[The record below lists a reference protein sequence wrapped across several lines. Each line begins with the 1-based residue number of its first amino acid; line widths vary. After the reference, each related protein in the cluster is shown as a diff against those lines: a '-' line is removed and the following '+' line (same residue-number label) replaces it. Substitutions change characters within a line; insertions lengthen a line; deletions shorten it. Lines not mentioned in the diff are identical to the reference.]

1 MHLTA
6 PARLKLTVLAA
17 LAALIVSLIAVGPA
31 TARPGPT
38 NVVSPSVEGKAA
50 VGRTLTCRPGTW
62 TGKKSGYRF
71 AWKRDGKRI
80 AGTSKRRYTVTR
92 ADRGTRLKC
101 VVSPKGVKQ
110 RVASAAVTVVDAP
123 RNTAAP
129 TVTGP
134 PKPGETLTCD
144 PGTWVNDP
152 TLRYSWTRDGSP
164 AGTGQTRLTKN
175 SDLGRR
181 LVCLVA
187 GSNAAGG
194 SGFVASEAVLVSESG
209 TDPVPT
215 SAPTN
220 TVRPSISG
228 IPYPGEVL
236 TCEPGTWTGNPTFTY
251 SWTRNGSPAGTGAT
265 RTTKNGDL
273 GTTLVCYVIGS
284 NTAGGS
290 GAIPSAGIRPQLPE
304 PDHVAYQSWE
314 APLLPKTP
322 GSYGYAAASFN
333 EWGDHIRIDGGP
345 SELTR
350 ASVTL
355 SSWACETGSWNG
367 TGPNL
372 CSTSPGATFTHPITV
387 NLYEVDGTN
396 PTGVGALI
404 TTVTT
409 VQTIPFRPSADP
421 SCDDPR
427 KWMSPEGCV
436 NGQAVDV
443 EFDLGG
449 IAVPEEFI
457 ASVAYNT
464 SHRGYAPTGVVGPAN
479 ALNVTIIATEP
490 VIGDNVD
497 LDSTYIS
504 YGPSTAPF
512 MKDTGWGGWTLPFTF
527 EAKTPYVP

>member
-1 MHLTA
+1 MHLT
-6 PARLKLTVLAA
+6 RLKLTVLAA
-17 LAALIVSLIAVGPA
+17 LAALIMSLIAVGPA
-31 TARPGPT
+31 TARQGPT
-38 NVVSPSVEGKAA
+38 NVASPSVKGKAA

-129 TVTGP
+129 TVTGL

-175 SDLGRR
+175 SDLGKR

-215 SAPTN
+215 TAPTN

-265 RTTKNGDL
+265 RTTKNSDL

-290 GAIPSAGIRPQLPE
+290 GAIPSAGVHPQLPE
-304 PDHVAYQSWE
+304 PDHVAYQSHVKP
-314 APLLPKTP
+314 ATKAY
-322 GSYGYAAASFN
+322 GSVGYGANSIE
-333 EWGDHIRIDGGP
+333 EWGDHLRLEGGA
-345 SELTR
+345 SELNKVTVTM
-350 ASVTL
+350 ASWSCV
-355 SSWACETGSWNG
+355 SGAWNAG
-367 TGPNL
+367 NPTGP
-372 CSTSPGATFTHPITV
+372 CVSTPGSTYVHPVTV
-387 NLYEVDGTN
+387 NVYGVDN
-396 PTGVGALI
+396 AAPTGVGDLI
-404 TTVTT
+404 TTVT
-409 VQTIPFRPSADP
+409 VDQTIPYRPSFDP
-421 SCDDPR
+421 SCGDY
-427 KWMSPEGCV
+427 KWLSPEFGCI
-436 NGQAVDV
+436 NSLQFDMDFNLGGVDV
-443 EFDLGG
+443 PGDV
-449 IAVPEEFI
+449 IV
-457 ASVAYNT
+457 SVAFDT
-464 SHRGYAPTGVVGPAN
+464 SGSPAGSLNVAAVETAPVVGE
-479 ALNVTIIATEP
+479 NVNPDKTFVGYQGGQFEAE
-490 VIGDNVD
+490 
-497 LDSTYIS
+497 S
-504 YGPSTAPF
+504 
-512 MKDTGWGGWTLPFTF
+512 GWGTYTPGITL
-527 EAKTPYVP
+527 EATTPYVP